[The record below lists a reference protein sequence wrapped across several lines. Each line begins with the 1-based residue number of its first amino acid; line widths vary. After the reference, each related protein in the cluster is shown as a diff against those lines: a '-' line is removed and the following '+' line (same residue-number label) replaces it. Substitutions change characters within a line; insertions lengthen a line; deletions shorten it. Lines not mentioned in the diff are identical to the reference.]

1 MLKVFFRSRCWG
13 FRQGHEAAAVRILYV
28 LHSEQPGVGRTL
40 IRSWLAPLSSTG
52 ASSETKSQQSP
63 DAVTLTAPCF
73 YGLINSLFQTGF
85 GWPRGIGLLTLP
97 SPVCVRVYVRW
108 GMLGS
113 RLCCEGWRRALASF
127 LTQNRLRHCLA
138 TLSFPGSANTHTH
151 TKPGM
156 AVWDHHK
163 AFCFIVAVFLL
174 KFTYRTSS
182 FVMRWW

>member
-13 FRQGHEAAAVRILYV
+13 LRQGHEAAAVRILYV

-85 GWPRGIGLLTLP
+85 GWPRGNRAFNTSLSCVCACVCEMRHAGVKTLLRRLEESFSVFSHTEQTAALFSHTLIP
-97 SPVCVRVYVRW
+97 
-108 GMLGS
+108 
-113 RLCCEGWRRALASF
+113 RLS
-127 LTQNRLRHCLA
+127 Q
-138 TLSFPGSANTHTH
+138 HTH
-151 TKPGM
+151 TQSL
-156 AVWDHHK
+156 VWLCGTITRP
-163 AFCFIVAVFLL
+163 FVLL
-174 KFTYRTSS
+174 
-182 FVMRWW
+182 